1 MLLLISGKN
10 LLKHLE
16 KLKCN
21 QQKCTLKLWRKGDER
36 HAFKAR
42 NNIKSYYKKKKR
54 LKINLNS
61 EKVKK
66 VEDNQMTKKFN
77 IYDKKGFIYMRN

>member
-1 MLLLISGKN
+1 MLLLISGKK
-10 LLKHLE
+10 LLKHLK

-21 QQKCTLKLWRKGDER
+21 QQKCTLKLWRGKGDGR
-36 HAFKAR
+36 HTFKAR

-77 IYDKKGFIYMRN
+77 IYDKKD